1 MDALSKLITVSSVQG
16 SLDLR
21 CRMAG
26 SFALDHEQLE
36 PGKAPFHLMLRGRAQ
51 LLLPKGVRLEL
62 HTGDF
67 VVLPRGTAHVVQG
80 MGDGAPVMA
89 SIDNDG
95 PLPERR
101 NTTGPVDMDLLC
113 GHFSYSHGGAQLLMN
128 TLPDALHIPLAEL
141 EGMALLDS
149 IVTTLRRETIRLD
162 QGSLAITKALS
173 EVLFVLALRHYVSQ
187 EGLAPSLLGLLID
200 SRLSAALLAMMRE
213 PGRDWTVASLA
224 HKANMSRATFARHFT
239 EKADASPMD
248 LLASI
253 RMQLACDLLLTGNL
267 PVDAVA
273 EQVGYQ
279 SASAFI
285 KTFQRR
291 IGSSPAAFRRRAEM

>member
-1 MDALSKLITVSSVQG
+1 MDALSKLIAVSGVQG

-36 PGKAPFHLMLRGRAQ
+36 PGKAPFHLMLRGTAQ
-51 LLLPKGVRLEL
+51 LLLPKGEMLEL

-67 VVLPRGTAHVVQG
+67 VLLPRGAAHVVQG
-80 MGDGAPVMA
+80 TGHGASAEVGV
-89 SIDNDG
+89 DNDG
-95 PLPERR
+95 PLPERS
-101 NTTGPVDMDLLC
+101 NTAGPVDMDLLC
-113 GHFSYSHGGAQLLMN
+113 GHFSYGHGGAQLLMN
-128 TLPDALHIPLAEL
+128 TLPDALYVPMAEL

-149 IVTTLRRETIRLD
+149 IVTTLRREAARLD

-173 EVLFVLALRHYVSQ
+173 EVLFVLALRRYISQ

-200 SRLSAALLAMMRE
+200 HRLSAVLLAMMKE
-213 PGRDWTVASLA
+213 PGRDWTVESLA

-248 LLASI
+248 LLTSI

-279 SASAFI
+279 SVSAFI

-291 IGSSPAAFRRRAEM
+291 IGTSPASFRRHGAT